1 MEERNR
7 DTQKCMSDDRSFNY
21 ADYSVK
27 IFYFLPKSENNK
39 TVQHSLRNFNQAKSI
54 SDG

>member
-1 MEERNR
+1 MDERNR
-7 DTQKCMSDDRSFNY
+7 DTQKCTSDDRSFHY
-21 ADYSVK
+21 ADYSIK

-39 TVQHSLRNFNQAKSI
+39 TQQYSLRDFNQAKSI